1 MSSSQE
7 IQLFDVVYKLWKK
20 RKRLLLLAV
29 IGGIGGLIIAFSIPK
44 EYRTEVKLSPEN
56 SENNKMGQLGGLA
69 AMAGINLSSGSGGS
83 DALYPELYPDI
94 VSSTRFLLELVN
106 VPVKDNNGKYETTFY
121 DYMQSY
127 QHKPWWDHVVEGP
140 FKIIGWGA
148 SLFKKKDAETEKE
161 IDPFYLT
168 KDQEDFIKAVRRKVA
183 VGVDSKTGVVT
194 AAVTLQD
201 PLVCAT
207 VMSTVLT
214 NLQEYITDYRTR
226 KAKHDL
232 AFTQKLFNE
241 AQAAYYKNQQNY
253 ARYLDENK
261 NVISASFRLEEERLR
276 NEVSLTFGVYNQ
288 MAQQLEMNK
297 IKVKEKTPVYTVIE
311 SARVPLKPVSPN
323 KLFLMIVFAFFFVLG
338 GACWIAVK
346 DKAIEIKNKLNS

>member
-1 MSSSQE
+1 M
-7 IQLFDVVYKLWKK
+7 ILT
-20 RKRLLLLAV
+20 LAGA
-29 IGGIGGLIIAFSIPK
+29 ICGLIIAFSIPK

-56 SENNKMGQLGGLA
+56 SESGKMGQLGGLA
-69 AMAGINLSSGSGGS
+69 AMAGINLSSGSTGG

-94 VSSTRFLLELVN
+94 VSSTRFLLELVD
-106 VPVKDNNGKYETTFY
+106 VPVKDKNGKYETTFY
-121 DYMQSY
+121 DYMQSH
-127 QHKPWWDHVVEGP
+127 QRKPWWDYVMEGP
-140 FKIIGWGA
+140 FKIISWGI
-148 SLFKKKDAETEKE
+148 SLFKKDEVEAEKE

-168 KDQEDFIKAVRRKVA
+168 KDQEDFIKAIRRKIA

-207 VMSTVLT
+207 VMSRVLT

-232 AFTQKLFNE
+232 AFTEKLFNE
-241 AQAAYYKNQQNY
+241 AQTAYYKNQQNY

-261 NVISASFRLEEERLR
+261 NVVSASYRLDEERLR
-276 NEVSLTFGVYNQ
+276 NEVALTFGVYNQ

-297 IKVKEKTPVYTVIE
+297 IKVQEQTPVYTVIE
-311 SARVPLKPVSPN
+311 NARVPLKPVSPN
-323 KLFLMIVFAFFFVLG
+323 KLFLLVVFAFLFVLG
-338 GACWIAVK
+338 GSCWIAVK
-346 DKAIEIKNKLNS
+346 EKAIEIKNKLNS